1 MICGWGFNGNMD
13 NVETFA
19 TVLKSSAYAM
29 SHGCFLFSTLFFR
42 GEFLNFLHVLLSLNS
57 LIYFT
62 FISFDS
68 NFNQVKAKISVLVP
82 LHTVSDI
89 LLFFLIFEMKNYRN
103 FCLRIIMAVSV
114 CQ

>member
-19 TVLKSSAYAM
+19 AVLKSSAYAM
-29 SHGCFLFSTLFFR
+29 SHGCFLFSTLLFR
-42 GEFLNFLHVLLSLNS
+42 DEFLNFLQVLLSCNIS
-57 LIYFT
+57 IYFT

-68 NFNQVKAKISVLVP
+68 NFNQVKLQITVLVP
-82 LHTVSDI
+82 LRTVSAI
-89 LLFFLIFEMKNYRN
+89 LFCFLIFEMKNYWH